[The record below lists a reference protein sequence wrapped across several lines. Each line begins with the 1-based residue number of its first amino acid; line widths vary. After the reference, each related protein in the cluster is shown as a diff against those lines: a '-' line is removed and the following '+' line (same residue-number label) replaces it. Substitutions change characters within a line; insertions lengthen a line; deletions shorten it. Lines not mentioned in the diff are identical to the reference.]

1 MSEIRANGH
10 LFRFWWNHKHLQ
22 IFGNCD
28 DHATFSTKTRLTLK
42 KMAIGEKP
50 NVARV
55 KQRNSDTQKNAVAAI
70 EFLKC
75 ERTETC
81 IYLLFCCSCCCSSSN
96 FSTVEKGHFTVA
108 YASPCSYYTSAQ
120 LIAFHSLCV
129 LPLLVYTI
137 EMIFLIHWHVV
148 NSFTKSSACSCSNMI
163 IREKKRVNKTHKF
176 RIQFSDKAD
185 FKVIAWVSAQI
196 AQTLISLDDMAFE
209 LKRFCVE
216 CFNVQTQLLNR
227 KLFSTKFIMITTML
241 IQKNL
246 NTKEKTIRGNLD
258 GFVRQLFHV
267 LALDFF
273 FGFTKIT
280 NKLKFKSVFTCSLE
294 YLLST
299 MPQSLT
305 AQIRLARWDQYPFR
319 ESEIS
324 MCMSVVQL
332 LLIEIITLFDSI
344 ERFIASFEK
353 TSHKL
358 CRFFGNWINGSKFC
372 MLLD

>member
-1 MSEIRANGH
+1 MARLRCDKHSWEVFERLKFPFLEIILSKTFFPWISAHVLTYIDFLQLSAWAEVIWTIELVRMSEIRANGH

-55 KQRNSDTQKNAVAAI
+55 KQRNSDTQKNAGAAI

-108 YASPCSYYTSAQ
+108 YALPCSYYTSAQ

-163 IREKKRVNKTHKF
+163 IRGKK
-176 RIQFSDKAD
+176 
-185 FKVIAWVSAQI
+185 
-196 AQTLISLDDMAFE
+196 
-209 LKRFCVE
+209 
-216 CFNVQTQLLNR
+216 
-227 KLFSTKFIMITTML
+227 
-241 IQKNL
+241 
-246 NTKEKTIRGNLD
+246 
-258 GFVRQLFHV
+258 
-267 LALDFF
+267 
-273 FGFTKIT
+273 
-280 NKLKFKSVFTCSLE
+280 
-294 YLLST
+294 
-299 MPQSLT
+299 
-305 AQIRLARWDQYPFR
+305 
-319 ESEIS
+319 ES
-324 MCMSVVQL
+324 
-332 LLIEIITLFDSI
+332 
-344 ERFIASFEK
+344 
-353 TSHKL
+353 
-358 CRFFGNWINGSKFC
+358 
-372 MLLD
+372 